1 MQTDYNLCLHLCF
14 DQSLKIAIWGTKG
27 EFPPIW
33 YKKNF
38 FQIMTLINL
47 CNTICNQVNEEKFM
61 FQIGSILNSHCINK
75 CFSLNWFIL
84 CFFHFFVPSS
94 NVNTTTCNSSNYFM
108 ISLLL
113 QFSVTHGIDKNF
125 LVIHNNKM
133 NSFLLIS
140 SFMHNLWRMLKLDHT
155 NLKKKLGKSKD

>member
-14 DQSLKIAIWGTKG
+14 DQSLKIAIWGTKV
-27 EFPPIW
+27 ESPPIW
-33 YKKNF
+33 YKKIF
-38 FQIMTLINL
+38 PEFMTLINL

-61 FQIGSILNSHCINK
+61 LHNSHCINK
-75 CFSLNWFIL
+75 CFSLNWFNL

-113 QFSVTHGIDKNF
+113 QFSATHGIGKNF

-133 NSFLLIS
+133 ISFLLIS
-140 SFMHNLWRMLKLDHT
+140 SFMHNLCRMLK
-155 NLKKKLGKSKD
+155 